1 MALLL
6 TICFVA
12 CLERTT
18 GPPTLHQGVTQDS
31 TAPPAP
37 QTRQGSATFSVS
49 LASSATPTVST
60 VGGSETGEVLPAI
73 FGAASYDASRS
84 IVRLPIVLRNDGRL
98 RLHAPAAID
107 ARASDLRVDA
117 GVAVRPLRFMNADM
131 SHRADGFIPPHE
143 SSPMRWVEVSV
154 PSGVSAFHVTL
165 HAQATVL
172 FTIGPRAAST
182 TPDSIEKHMQVQIF
196 THNEMPGHVTRDLLW
211 LTFKRNATVEDRQ
224 EALDAVNGTVV
235 GGTKLGAPDN
245 YLVRIPAPAASGAGP
260 LLGAIKILHALPQV
274 RAAYINSLDPLNGQY
289 TKPKDG
295 SGFTSWQ

>member
-1 MALLL
+1 
-6 TICFVA
+6 
-12 CLERTT
+12 
-18 GPPTLHQGVTQDS
+18 
-31 TAPPAP
+31 
-37 QTRQGSATFSVS
+37 
-49 LASSATPTVST
+49 
-60 VGGSETGEVLPAI
+60 
-73 FGAASYDASRS
+73 
-84 IVRLPIVLRNDGRL
+84 VRLPIVLRNDGRL

-117 GVAVRPLRFMNADM
+117 GVAV
-131 SHRADGFIPPHE
+131 DGFIPPHE
-143 SSPMRWVEVSV
+143 FSQVRWVEVSV
-154 PSGVSAFHVTL
+154 PSGVSTFRVTL

-182 TPDSIEKHMQVQIF
+182 TPDSIEKHMRVQIF

-260 LLGAIKILHALPQV
+260 LLGAIKILLALPQV
-274 RAAYINSLDPLNGQY
+274 RAAYINSLDPLSGQY

-295 SGFTSWQ
+295 SGDATLKTVAAGRTPTHRSEAPD